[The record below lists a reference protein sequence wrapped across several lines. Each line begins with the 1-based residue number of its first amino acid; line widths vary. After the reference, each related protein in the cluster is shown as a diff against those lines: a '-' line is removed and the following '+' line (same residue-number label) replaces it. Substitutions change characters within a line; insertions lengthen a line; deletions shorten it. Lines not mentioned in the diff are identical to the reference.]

1 MTEVFNVIF
10 DMFGSVI
17 GWLKQIPITQ
27 NVSMFDFSLAILILT
42 IVAVAF
48 VPLVRVGMTSPT
60 VDSAAERIDESRTMA
75 AFRGIKSRIK
85 NEIKSRRG

>member
-10 DMFGSVI
+10 DMFGNVI
-17 GWLKQIPITQ
+17 GWLKAIPITE

-48 VPLVRVGMTSPT
+48 VPLVRVGMTSPA
-60 VDSAAERIDESRTMA
+60 VDSAAQRIDDSQAMA
-75 AFRGIKSRIK
+75 AFRGVKSRIK
-85 NEIKSRRG
+85 NEIRSKRV